1 MKEDGTYDFLL
12 MNTFE
17 RVKEILW
24 TMQLDKLW
32 KLLRKDAD
40 DYR

>member
-1 MKEDGTYDFLL
+1 MKEDETYTMTFYW
-12 MNTFE
+12 FE

-24 TMQLDKLW
+24 MMQLDKLW

-40 DYR
+40 DYK